1 MSKVLVIPDVH
12 LKPIMFE
19 RAAKILDSGQADF
32 AVQLGDIFD
41 DWGQEFNYRLYDMTT
56 DKAIEFHK
64 KYPKTLWCMGN
75 HDFGY
80 YFPEYGRRETG
91 HSKMQEDTMAD
102 NAARMVGAG
111 IEQKTIHVVDNVI
124 FSHAG
129 LTRKWAEKI
138 KVNWDELTKYGK
150 MTLDELN
157 DHVIEDQINAVSDLD
172 LLWEENSPFWAR
184 PQQHADEIMF
194 TDKMQVVGHTPMKNI
209 TFENN
214 ILSTDVFSTHSNG
227 ALIGSRRF
235 VIVDTVRQ
243 RFWLGNEGEIR
254 VNL

>member
-1 MSKVLVIPDVH
+1 MSKVLVIPDIH

-80 YFPEYGRRETG
+80 YLPEYGRRETG
-91 HSKMQEDTMAD
+91 HSKIQEDTMAD
-102 NAARMVGAG
+102 NVARMVGAG

-129 LTRKWAEKI
+129 LIADWIAT
-138 KVNWDELTKYGK
+138 L
-150 MTLDELN
+150 TLDGTDHEMGDYIEVLIN
-157 DHVIEDQINAVSDLD
+157 DAEPD
-172 LLWEENSPFWAR
+172 LLWDQKSPIWAR
-184 PQQHADEIMF
+184 PQQHANEIMF
-194 TDKMQVVGHTPMKNI
+194 TDKMQVVGHTPMENI

-214 ILSTDVFSTHSNG
+214 ILSTDVFSTYSNG
-227 ALIGSRRF
+227 APIGSRRF

-243 RFWLGNEGEIR
+243 RFWLGNEK
-254 VNL
+254 

>member
-1 MSKVLVIPDVH
+1 MSKVLVIPDIH

-19 RAAKILDSGQADF
+19 RAAKILDSSQADF

-80 YFPEYGRRETG
+80 YLPEYGRRETG

-102 NAARMVGAG
+102 NVARMVGAG
-111 IEQKTIHVVDNVI
+111 IEQKTIHVADNVI

-129 LTRKWAEKI
+129 LIANLGASTR
-138 KVNWDELTKYGK
+138 
-150 MTLDELN
+150 
-157 DHVIEDQINAVSDLD
+157 Q
-172 LLWEENSPFWAR
+172 P
-184 PQQHADEIMF
+184 
-194 TDKMQVVGHTPMKNI
+194 
-209 TFENN
+209 
-214 ILSTDVFSTHSNG
+214 
-227 ALIGSRRF
+227 
-235 VIVDTVRQ
+235 
-243 RFWLGNEGEIR
+243 LGNVWQKAVHAGCRSYAGKNCQLQQIHQ
-254 VNL
+254 NSIN